1 MKARIICTLALVYIH
16 GCDGC
21 LLDVTPMLHDAGKP
35 AVTADVDSGDD
46 AGDHVPASR
55 LRVLVTTVP
64 ASTGVPR

>member
-1 MKARIICTLALVYIH
+1 MKYRFALICALFLPA
-16 GCDGC
+16 CDGC

-64 ASTGVPR
+64 ASTGAPR